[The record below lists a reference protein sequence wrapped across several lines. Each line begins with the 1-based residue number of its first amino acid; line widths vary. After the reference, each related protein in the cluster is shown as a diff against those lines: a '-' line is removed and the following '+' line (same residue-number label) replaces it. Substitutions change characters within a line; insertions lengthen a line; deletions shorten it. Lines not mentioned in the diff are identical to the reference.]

1 METKKRVVR
10 FGTIFLLNL
19 GVKMA
24 IDGPLSTE
32 LMINLGYLISLMLS
46 ILIYVIIGI
55 VSVKIYD
62 RHGDNSLGLE
72 FIKESL
78 SKEEEVQIT
87 NPLIKF
93 IVNIR
98 KKSGNFILGILLSAK
113 NPGLFVV
120 LYRKVPCLYDGFP
133 EVKIKWCFFRNIIL
147 VETYWNTIVYFGVSE
162 WEILEKVLYF
172 FVVTKIITAPL
183 F

>member
-1 METKKRVVR
+1 METKKKVVR

-24 IDGPLSTE
+24 IDGPLNTE
-32 LMINLGYLISLMLS
+32 LMINLGYLISLILS

-62 RHGDNSLGLE
+62 KYGNNSLGLE

-87 NPLIKF
+87 NPLIRF

-98 KKSGNFILGILLSAK
+98 KKSSNFILGILLSAK

-120 LYRKVPCLYDGFP
+120 LYRKVPCLYNGFP
-133 EVKIKWCFFRNIIL
+133 GIKIKWCFFRNIIL
-147 VETYWNTIVYFGVSE
+147 VETYWNTMLYYGVSQ
-162 WEILEKVLYF
+162 WGVIKCLLYIQLTSTPF
-172 FVVTKIITAPL
+172 L
-183 F
+183 